1 MQLVKITICERRKN
15 MYFYMNDGVC
25 KRSRT
30 YNIEALKQK
39 IVLSFQDCNILKT
52 KSRTVKIEFCNTEKK
67 VLNVESFKK
76 DIFLK
81 DVILEQKDSKTYTII
96 SQLRGKNYGTCI
108 ALLRNTS
115 TIPGEIYIPKKMTEN
130 IDIIRQIKIA
140 DIEADYGD
148 FISEVYLLKVKLKCN
163 QELPIFYNHI
173 EHDAILNKKNGICEV
188 VQGLKTYHMN
198 KNDYIS
204 LSDLCN

>member
-1 MQLVKITICERRKN
+1 

-30 YNIEALKQK
+30 YNIEALDQK

-96 SQLRGKNYGTCI
+96 SQLREKNDGTFI

-130 IDIIRQIKIA
+130 IEIIRQIKIA

-148 FISEVYLLKVKLKCN
+148 FVSEVYLLKVKLKCN
-163 QELPIFYNHI
+163 QELSIFYNHI
-173 EHDAILNKKNGICEV
+173 EHDAILNKENEILEV
-188 VQGLKTYHMN
+188 VPGLKTYHMN

-204 LSDLCN
+204 LSDLCNQ

>member
-1 MQLVKITICERRKN
+1 

-30 YNIEALKQK
+30 YNIEALNQK

-96 SQLRGKNYGTCI
+96 SQLREKNDGTFI

-115 TIPGEIYIPKKMTEN
+115 TIPGEIYISKKMTEN
-130 IDIIRQIKIA
+130 IEIIRQIKIA

-148 FISEVYLLKVKLKCN
+148 FVSEVYLIKVKLKCN
-163 QELPIFYNHI
+163 QELSIFYNHI
-173 EHDAILNKKNGICEV
+173 EHDAILNKENETLEV
-188 VQGLKTYHMN
+188 VPGLKTYLMN

-204 LSDLCN
+204 LSDLCNQ

>member
-1 MQLVKITICERRKN
+1 

-30 YNIEALKQK
+30 YNIEALNQK

-96 SQLRGKNYGTCI
+96 SQLREKNDGTFI

-115 TIPGEIYIPKKMTEN
+115 TIPGEIYISKKMTEN
-130 IDIIRQIKIA
+130 IEIIRQIKIA

-148 FISEVYLLKVKLKCN
+148 FVSEVYLIKVKLKCN
-163 QELPIFYNHI
+163 QELSIFYNHI
-173 EHDAILNKKNGICEV
+173 EHDAILNKENETLEV
-188 VQGLKTYHMN
+188 VPGLKTYHMN

-204 LSDLCN
+204 LSDLCNQ